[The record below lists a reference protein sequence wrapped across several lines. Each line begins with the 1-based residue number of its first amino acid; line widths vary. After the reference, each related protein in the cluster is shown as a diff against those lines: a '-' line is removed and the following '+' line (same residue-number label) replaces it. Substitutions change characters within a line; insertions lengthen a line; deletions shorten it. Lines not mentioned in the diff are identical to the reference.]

1 MEISIPQDFRLS
13 GCVLP
18 LCVWMALV
26 KETFEA
32 LSLLTAWVSLGPAPL
47 PSQVPVSQI
56 SAVSIFLLDGNKE
69 FSCLGESM
77 GTCAVMSYR
86 IRGLQL
92 GGTSAMTKGTLKPP
106 EGQQI
111 WHDVSA
117 GPAEAFQ
124 AL

>member
-92 GGTSAMTKGTLKPP
+92 GGDISNDQGHTETSR
-106 EGQQI
+106 
-111 WHDVSA
+111 
-117 GPAEAFQ
+117 GPANMA
-124 AL
+124 